1 MRQVNHEALQH
12 LLDKRQMIQSEEQKK
27 KEKQHKKEKK
37 TAQERLDE
45 LLDSG
50 SWTEYQQFTAGSEQ
64 DKSYPN
70 DGVIIGVGT
79 IHGVKVCVYAQDF
92 TVAGGS
98 LGKIHAQKIAWI
110 MDLAY
115 DMNAPII
122 GLNDSGGARIQ
133 EGIEALS
140 GYGSIFYRNATYSG
154 VIPQISLIVGPC
166 AGGAVYSPALTDFIF
181 MVEKTSQMF
190 ITGPKVVQAVTGSAS
205 CPEELGGA
213 AMHATISGNAHVIS
227 QTEEQLFQQ
236 VRGLICAWKT
246 VQTSDVIAPNVKQI
260 DHLLPDDSKK
270 GYDSKKVICGIVD
283 VDSFYEIHEKFAR
296 NIVVGFAKLNGE
308 PIGVIA
314 TNPKVKAGCIDV
326 DASDKAARFVRFC
339 DAFGYPLL
347 VLEDVSGFMPGVDQE
362 QAGLIRHG
370 AKIIY
375 AFATATVPRI
385 TVVTRK
391 AYGGAFVA
399 LNSKAIGAD
408 FVFAWPASEISV
420 MGPEG
425 ASSIIYAKE
434 IHESANPEQTKT
446 EKMDAY
452 RKQYAS
458 IYKAAE
464 VGLIDDIISPSETRE
479 RLIQSFALV
488 VNKKR
493 SLPGRKHGNIP
504 L

>member
-1 MRQVNHEALQH
+1 MNHEALQQ
-12 LLDKRQMIQSEEQKK
+12 LRSKRQQIQLVEQAK
-27 KEKQHKKEKK
+27 KEKQHSKGKK

-50 SWTEYQQFTAGSEQ
+50 SWTEYQQFTAGSDQ
-64 DKSYPN
+64 DKTYAN
-70 DGVIIGVGT
+70 DGVVIGVGT
-79 IHGVKVCVYAQDF
+79 IHGLKVCVFAQDF

-133 EGIEALS
+133 EGIAALE
-140 GYGSIFYRNATYSG
+140 GYGNIFYRNATYSG

-181 MVEKTSQMF
+181 MVEETSQMF
-190 ITGPKVVQAVTGSAS
+190 ITGPKVVQAVTGSNSSA
-205 CPEELGGA
+205 EELGGA
-213 AMHATISGNAHVIS
+213 TMHATISGNAHVTT

-236 VRGLICAWKT
+236 VRALICAWKPIAA
-246 VQTSDVIAPNVKQI
+246 QDVIAPNVKQM
-260 DHLLPDDSKK
+260 DHILPDDSRK
-270 GYDSKKVICGIVD
+270 GYDCKKLICGLAD
-283 VDSFYEIHEKFAR
+283 VDSFYEMHEKFAR
-296 NIVVGFAKLNGE
+296 NIIVGFAKLNGH

-326 DASDKAARFVRFC
+326 DASDKAARFIRFC

-347 VLEDVSGFMPGVDQE
+347 VLEDVSGFMPGADQE

-408 FVFAWPASEISV
+408 FVFAWPNSEISV

-434 IHESANPEQTKT
+434 ISESKNPEQTKK

-458 IYKAAE
+458 TYKAAE
-464 VGLIDDIISPSETRE
+464 VGLIDEIISPGETRE
-479 RLIQSFALV
+479 RLIQAFSFLT
-488 VNKKR
+488 NKKR
-493 SLPGRKHGNIP
+493 TLPERKHGNMP